1 MKGRQ
6 AKWLLFGNP
15 HFVEDFLYQVEWQ
28 RYVKQ
33 GLLTRID
40 LAWSRDQAEKVYVQD
55 KLREQGEEVWRWIQQ
70 GAHIYVCGDANRMAK
85 DVEETLLEIIATYG
99 AMDKEL
105 ADEYLSELR
114 VERRYQRDVY

>member
-1 MKGRQ
+1 M
-6 AKWLLFGNP
+6 
-15 HFVEDFLYQVEWQ
+15 
-28 RYVKQ
+28 
-33 GLLTRID
+33 
-40 LAWSRDQAEKVYVQD
+40 
-55 KLREQGEEVWRWIQQ
+55 REQGEEVWRWIQQ